1 MKKKEGKYSVKPCFR
16 EAAENISRFGTH
28 ICIFLLFAL
37 SFSYLQWSGSGV
49 FFHQE
54 NKSLFIYSFDYL
66 SRYISKPGGL
76 LVYAGNFLTQGY
88 FSTLFGSMV
97 NSILFILLF
106 LVLKS
111 VLNRFS
117 EKASEGLFLI
127 VLLPLTLLICQADYS
142 YYIFHTI
149 GFLSAALWF
158 LASVTAK
165 GKMVR
170 IIMFL
175 LFPLFYYIT
184 GAFALVFASMYLI
197 YSGLFENGKK
207 KYLLPLIQLAISILT
222 VILFNR
228 VLFLLPLKTILV
240 YPLIFNDYSIYT
252 IPLLIAV
259 SIFVIYPLFI
269 KFSDILRYKRIEIYL
284 VPVTILTFSPATI
297 LFLSWQNNPVL
308 EGIMKTE
315 SMFINR
321 QTDRVISHV
330 EKYPSPNIIELFYY
344 NLALSER
351 DQLCARMFFSRQSS
365 GPMSLSLEGN
375 REQASRTMH
384 YYYTIGLINEARHL
398 AFEQM
403 VRNGYT
409 PENIKMLIRT
419 ELINGNLR
427 PAERYLSV
435 LKNTLRYRHW
445 AAKYEK
451 FLFNPELIKAD
462 PELGEKIKLM
472 PQTDFFIVTNETMNI
487 NQFIKSNPSN
497 KKAFEYKMAR
507 LLLEKDLIA
516 VEQEIKNMKSIG
528 YTSLPRHIDEAV
540 VAFRAFSESVP
551 DLGGLYSDPETGKR
565 FVRYAQVV
573 NDHRGNKSL
582 IEAEMKKTEK
592 NTFWYYLQFGTISGE
607 FMKSTPVDRS
617 IY

>member
-1 MKKKEGKYSVKPCFR
+1 MRKKEGKYSNKPRFR
-16 EAAENISRFGTH
+16 ETAESISRYGTH
-28 ICIFLLFAL
+28 ICIFLLFVL
-37 SFSYLQWSGSGV
+37 SFGYLQWFGSGI

-54 NKSLFIYSFDYL
+54 NKSLFIFSFDYL
-66 SRYISKPGGL
+66 GKYLSRPGGL

-88 FSTLFGSMV
+88 FSTLYGSMV
-97 NSILFILLF
+97 NSIFFILLF

-117 EKASEGLFLI
+117 EKASAGLFLI
-127 VLLPLTLLICQADYS
+127 VLLPLTLLICQADYN
-142 YYIFHTI
+142 YYIFHTL

-165 GKMVR
+165 RKAVR

-175 LFPLFYYIT
+175 LFPLLYFIS
-184 GAFALVFASMYLI
+184 GAFALVFSGMYFI
-197 YSGLFENGKK
+197 YNGLFENGKE
-207 KYLLPLIQLAISILT
+207 KYLLPLIQLVISILT
-222 VILFNR
+222 VILFYR
-228 VLFLLPLKTILV
+228 LLFFLPLKTILG
-240 YPLIFNDYSIYT
+240 YPLIINDFGIFT
-252 IPLLIAV
+252 TPLLIACLM
-259 SIFVIYPLFI
+259 FVLFPLSAGLSYFPG
-269 KFSDILRYKRIEIYL
+269 LKRIESFL
-284 VPVTILTFSPATI
+284 PVTILISFPATV
-297 LFLSWQNNPVL
+297 LFLLWQNNPVL

-315 SMFINR
+315 RMSING

-330 EKYPSPNIIELFYY
+330 EKYPSPNIIEQFYY

-351 DQLCARMFFSRQSS
+351 DQLCARMFFSPQNS

-375 REQASRTMH
+375 REHATRTMH

-398 AFEQM
+398 AFELM

-419 ELINGNLR
+419 ELINGNFR

-435 LKNTLRYRHW
+435 LKKTLRYRSW
-445 AAKYEK
+445 ADKYEK
-451 FLFNPELIKAD
+451 FLFNPELVKAD
-462 PELGEKIKLM
+462 PEFGEKIKLM
-472 PQTDFFIVTNETMNI
+472 PQEDFFIVPGEARNI
-487 NQFIKSNPSN
+487 DQLIKSNPSN
-497 KKAFEYKMAR
+497 RKAFEYKMAR

-540 VAFRAFSESVP
+540 VAYRAFSESVP
-551 DLGGLYSDPETGKR
+551 DLGGLSSVPETGKR

-573 NDHRGNKSL
+573 NDLKGNKSL

-607 FMKSTPVDRS
+607 FMKSNPVDRS